1 MGLLP
6 WRLMIPSP
14 HIVSYTGVYSYQC
27 TAAVNATTTGSPMS
41 TYTGGAMGMLPG
53 AGMAVAGAIG
63 IAAAL
68 V

>member
-1 MGLLP
+1 MTYTTTPELLKTVAAVATP
-6 WRLMIPSP
+6 
-14 HIVSYTGVYSYQC
+14 

-41 TYTGGAMGMLPG
+41 TYTGGAM
-53 AGMAVAGAIG
+53 AVAGAIG